1 MRGEG
6 RGGEREVCLL
16 VGLNVKTSMS
26 HWYFTTVFGLF
37 FVVVMVSIHFYV
49 KLFVTILSVLCRWL
63 KAMLLVGFL
72 P

>member
-1 MRGEG
+1 
-6 RGGEREVCLL
+6 
-16 VGLNVKTSMS
+16 MS

-37 FVVVMVSIHFYV
+37 FVVVIVSTHFYV

-63 KAMLLVGFL
+63 KAVLLVEIL